1 MLLESY
7 TCGGGSITEWVVVSQ
22 CLHVRGPELPE
33 GIRALAASLGQLGAL
48 KEFTIDHMSGLQEMP
63 DLIGLTALDS
73 LTIDG
78 YIYIS
83 RISPAALWGAA
94 TFLSSLVQLGGLR
107 QLILTNQDW
116 LQELPH
122 TFGRMIAL
130 EDLTL
135 SECLELSTL
144 PESMMHLSRLQTLMI
159 VKCPIQDMPC
169 IQALTAM
176 HTLHLVV
183 QDYERGCHT
192 FMSLSRSLPCL
203 QQLQDLR
210 LGGYKLDVDNAFGS
224 GWPGDEGINGNAL
237 TLLEGDVLAIGRSL
251 KAWPLPLL
259 RHFELDFDVE
269 YEDDNQVENSLFSTC
284 WRALGLPEA
293 AADWTD
299 AMILDFFSVQHHKV
313 AAFASGMHT
322 RLGAASDV
330 LLLNDQMLII
340 IVNEVL
346 GRSNFENS
354 MSL

>member
-1 MLLESY
+1 
-7 TCGGGSITEWVVVSQ
+7 
-22 CLHVRGPELPE
+22 LHIEECSRIKALP
-33 GIRALAASLGQLGAL
+33 ASLGQLGAL

-122 TFGRMIAL
+122 TFGRMTAL

-144 PESMMHLSRLQTLMI
+144 PKSMMHLSRLQTLMI

-210 LGGYKLDVDNAFGS
+210 LGGYTLDVDNAFGS

-269 YEDDNQVENSLFSTC
+269 YEDDNQVAHSLFSTC
-284 WRALGLPEA
+284 WQALGLPEA

-322 RLGAASDV
+322 RLGAASNV
-330 LLLNDQMLII
+330 LLLNDQ
-340 IVNEVL
+340 VL
-346 GRSNFENS
+346 MCCQCVANVLR
-354 MSL
+354 M